1 MQKLIALLPV
11 LLLCPAN
18 ALAQQSMTIG
28 AAKDNTLY
36 QNANGALSNGAGSGI
51 FAGVNNGN
59 FSPQIIRR
67 GLIAFDVAAAIPA
80 GSTITGVQLHMVLVA
95 SNAGF
100 LPVTLHPVLADWGE
114 AGSVAGLGGGGGGP
128 SQPGD
133 ATWVHTFSPGS
144 SWSNLGGDFNPTSSA
159 TQSVGSSPGA
169 NVVWGST
176 LQLVT
181 DVQSWLDTPSN
192 NFGWMLRA
200 PESGGT
206 SSKKFASREG
216 FYPPALTIDYL
227 PAVGACLSIATSATI
242 GNPLTVS
249 LQSPAANAP
258 CYVFA
263 HTQTANLLLGTIGST
278 TYYSH
283 LALGPSV
290 LSLADPTNT
299 YGPSLTNPVTDA
311 NGDWSITVAVP
322 NNPSLQGVTYYS
334 EGFVQ
339 DPSLLP
345 TGLFWQTN
353 LLTVTIQ

>member
-206 SSKKFASREG
+206 SAKKFASREG

-227 PAVGACLSIATSATI
+227 PPVGACLSIATSATI

-311 NGDWSITVAVP
+311 NGDWSITLTVP